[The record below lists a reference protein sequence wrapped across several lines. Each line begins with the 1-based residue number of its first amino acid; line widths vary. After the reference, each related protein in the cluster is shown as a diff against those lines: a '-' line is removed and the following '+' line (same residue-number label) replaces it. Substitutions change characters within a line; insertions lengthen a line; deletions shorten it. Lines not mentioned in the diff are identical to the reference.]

1 MLTLTVAC
9 GAISQYNLKPD
20 EIYGVKNTTMIV
32 RKRLAWEGFIVYD
45 EKIVKH
51 TKDRDQNITKWIQ
64 EGSFKSYDHITD
76 GMDNAV
82 EGFLGMLKGDNL
94 GKAILKISDE

>member
-1 MLTLTVAC
+1 MQHSKAR
-9 GAISQYNLKPD
+9 D
-20 EIYGVKNTTMIV
+20 E
-32 RKRLAWEGFIVYD
+32 
-45 EKIVKH
+45 
-51 TKDRDQNITKWIQ
+51 NITKWIQ
-64 EGSFKSYDHITD
+64 EGSFKSDDHITD

>member
-1 MLTLTVAC
+1 MAC

-20 EIYGVKNTTMIV
+20 EVYGVKNTGMMV
-32 RKRLAWEGFIVYD
+32 RKRLTWSGFLVYD
-45 EKIVKH
+45 EKIAKH
-51 TKDRDQNITKWIQ
+51 MKARDENITKWLQ
-64 EGSFKSYDHITD
+64 EGSFKSFDHVTEGI
-76 GMDNAV
+76 DNAV